1 MENLASRT
9 SSAALQL
16 RFAQNDIDT
25 MTKREKN
32 LWQGIDPA
40 AQDTLGGRDY
50 RTTSFAQEL
59 AQRGVDASELMV
71 ADHKQGQ
78 NVGGHRELAYVT
90 GAKYT
95 LGSPTADS
103 TGLSNPVTLIGATP
117 GSKLAIVRDRTGK
130 MANVKFANIGVPL
143 NPDGTLS
150 TVEEWPRACEV
161 KDPWIPGVEV
171 FARKIY
177 PQRHRG
183 CFGEFV
189 RRDEGI
195 LARIG
200 LWPKQ
205 WSAARMFAYTAK
217 GFHVHPPIIP
227 EDSAAATWLRRLFI
241 DEPENYSLRRYDDE
255 QWDVMF
261 FLQGRVEMILCD
273 IRAGLPRRVM
283 RFFIDGDN
291 HRGNNNVGV
300 VIPAGV
306 AHAIRVEGAE
316 DVIMVYGTSTV
327 FHPEFEG
334 RIASEIETAELPES
348 WREFLAL

>member
-1 MENLASRT
+1 
-9 SSAALQL
+9 
-16 RFAQNDIDT
+16 

-32 LWQGIDPA
+32 LWQGIDPG
-40 AQDTLGGRDY
+40 AQNALTPRDY
-50 RTTSFAQEL
+50 RTASFAQEL
-59 AQRGVDASELMV
+59 AQRGVDAGELV
-71 ADHKQGQ
+71 AADKNQ
-78 NVGGHRELAYVT
+78 REIKEA
-90 GAKYT
+90 
-95 LGSPTADS
+95 
-103 TGLSNPVTLIGATP
+103 
-117 GSKLAIVRDRTGK
+117 
-130 MANVKFANIGVPL
+130 
-143 NPDGTLS
+143 
-150 TVEEWPRACEV
+150 
-161 KDPWIPGVEV
+161 WIPGVEI
-171 FARKIY
+171 FARKIH

-205 WSAARMFAYTAK
+205 WSAARMFASTAK
-217 GFHVHPPIIP
+217 GFHVHPPSVP
-227 EDSAAATWLRRLFI
+227 EGSAAADWLRRLFV

-283 RFFIDGDN
+283 RFFVDGDN

-306 AHAIRVEGAE
+306 AHALRAEGGGRCHHGLRDKHDFPSRIRGTHRERSRERGVAGILAE
-316 DVIMVYGTSTV
+316 VLGSIRKVGKQ
-327 FHPEFEG
+327 
-334 RIASEIETAELPES
+334 ELIFAFP
-348 WREFLAL
+348 ALLFS